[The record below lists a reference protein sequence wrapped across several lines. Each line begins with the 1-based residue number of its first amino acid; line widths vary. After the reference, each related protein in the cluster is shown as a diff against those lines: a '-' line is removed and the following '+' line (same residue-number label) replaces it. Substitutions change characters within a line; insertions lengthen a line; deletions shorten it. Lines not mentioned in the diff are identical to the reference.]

1 MLSFIVRRLMRM
13 IPQLFLISILAFVI
27 IQLPPG
33 DYLTEY
39 LNRLRSTGATVDQY
53 EVERFTR
60 MYGLDRPMYMQYF
73 KWIGGIITELD
84 FGYSFE
90 WQKPVNEVIGG
101 RMVLT
106 FMVALLAWIVSW
118 GIAIPIGIFAA
129 VKQYST
135 ADYFFTLVGFIGLAV
150 PPFLLA
156 LVIMYVAFDSFGMRV
171 VGLFSPEYQL
181 EPWSLAKVQDLLQ
194 HIWVPVLLLA
204 IVGTANIMRTMRA
217 TMLDELRKQYVTVA
231 RAKGLSE
238 LRVLLSYPV
247 RLAINPILSQTMY
260 VLPWLFSGGMILEI
274 VLNLPTA
281 GPAMWT
287 SLMAQDMYLAGSY
300 ILIIGALT
308 ALGGLISDILLAAV
322 DPRIRFE
329 GVEAS

>member
-1 MLSFIVRRLMRM
+1 MFSFIVRRLLRM
-13 IPQLFLISILAFVI
+13 VPQLVMISILAFVI

-39 LNRLRSTGATVDQY
+39 LNRLRSSGVTVDQA

-60 MYGLDRPMYMQYF
+60 MYGLDRPMYQQYI
-73 KWIGGIITELD
+73 KWVGNIVTDLD

-90 WQKPVNEVIGG
+90 WQKPVREVIGG
-101 RMVLT
+101 RMPMT
-106 FMVALLAWIVSW
+106 FWIALFAWIVSW
-118 GIAIPIGIFAA
+118 GIAIPIGIFSA
-129 VKQYST
+129 VRQYSIG
-135 ADYFFTLVGFIGLAV
+135 DYFFTLLGFIGVAV

-156 LVIMYVAFDSFGMRV
+156 LVIMYVAFDSFGIRV
-171 VGLFSPEYQL
+171 GGLFSPEYQL
-181 EPWSLAKVQDLLQ
+181 APWSWGKVVDLAQ

-238 LRVLLSYPV
+238 FQVLMKYPV

-260 VLPWLFSGGMILEI
+260 VLPWLFSGGLVVEI

-281 GPAMWT
+281 GPAMWV

-300 ILIIGALT
+300 ILIIGVLT
-308 ALGGLISDILLAAV
+308 AFGGLISDILLAAV

-329 GVEAS
+329 GVEAT

>member
-1 MLSFIVRRLMRM
+1 M
-13 IPQLFLISILAFVI
+13 IPQLVLISILAFII

-39 LNRLRSTGATVDQY
+39 LNRLRSSGATVDQAT
-53 EVERFTR
+53 VERFTR
-60 MYGLDRPMYMQYF
+60 MYGLDKPVYMQYL
-73 KWIGGIITELD
+73 KWIGNIVTDLD

-90 WQKPVNEVIGG
+90 WAKPVNEVIGD
-101 RMVLT
+101 RMPLT
-106 FMVALLAWIVSW
+106 FAIALFAWIVSW

-129 VKQYST
+129 VKQYSIG
-135 ADYFFTLVGFIGLAV
+135 DYFFTFIGFIGLAV

-156 LVIMYVAFDSFGMRV
+156 LVIMYVAFDSFGIRV
-171 VGLFSPEYQL
+171 GGLFSLEYQVQG
-181 EPWSLAKVQDLLQ
+181 WSLAKVWDLLK
-194 HIWVPVLLLA
+194 HAWLPVLLLA

-238 LRVLLSYPV
+238 MRVLLSYPV

-260 VLPWLFSGGMILEI
+260 VLPWLFSGGMVLEI

-281 GPAMWT
+281 GPAMWV

-308 ALGGLISDILLAAV
+308 ALGGLVSDILLAAV
-322 DPRIRFE
+322 DPRIRF
-329 GVEAS
+329 GGMEAS

>member
-1 MLSFIVRRLMRM
+1 MLSFIIRRLMRM
-13 IPQLFLISILAFVI
+13 IPQIFLISILAFII

-39 LNRLRSTGATVDQY
+39 LNRLRSTGATVD
-53 EVERFTR
+53 EATVERFTR
-60 MYGLDRPMYMQYF
+60 MYGLDRPMYAQYL
-73 KWIGGIITELD
+73 KWIGNIITDFD

-90 WQKPVNEVIGG
+90 WAKPVKEVIAD
-101 RMVLT
+101 RMPLT
-106 FMVALLAWIVSW
+106 FLIALFAWWVSW

-129 VKQYST
+129 VKQYSIT
-135 ADYFFTLVGFIGLAV
+135 DYFFTFIGFVGLAV

-156 LVIMYVAFDSFGMRV
+156 LVIMYVAFDSFGIRV
-171 VGLFSPEYQL
+171 GGLFSPEYQVQG
-181 EPWSLAKVQDLLQ
+181 WSLGKFVDLLK
-194 HIWVPVLLLA
+194 HMWLPVLLLA

-238 LRVLLSYPV
+238 WRVLLRYPV
-247 RLAINPILSQTMY
+247 RLAINPILSQTFY
-260 VLPWLFSGGMILEI
+260 VLPWLFSGGMVVEI

-281 GPAMWT
+281 GPAMWI
-287 SLMAQDMYLAGSY
+287 SLMSQDMYLAGSY
-300 ILIIGALT
+300 ILILGVLT

-322 DPRIRFE
+322 DPRIRF
-329 GVEAS
+329 GGLEAL

>member
-1 MLSFIVRRLMRM
+1 MLSYIIRRLLRM

-39 LNRLRSTGATVDQY
+39 LNRLRASGATVDQY
-53 EVERFTR
+53 EVERFTQ
-60 MYGLDRPMYMQYF
+60 MYGLDQPMYMQYI

-90 WQKPVNEVIGG
+90 WQKPVNEVIGS
-101 RMVLT
+101 RMALT
-106 FMVALLAWIVSW
+106 FMIALFAWLVSW

-129 VKQYST
+129 VKPYSS
-135 ADYFFTLVGFIGLAV
+135 ADYFFTFIGFIGLAV
-150 PPFLLA
+150 PGFLLA
-156 LVIMYVAFDSFGMRV
+156 LVIMYVAFDSLGIRV
-171 VGLFSPEYQL
+171 GGLFSPAYQL

-194 HIWVPVLLLA
+194 HIWLPVLLLA
-204 IVGTANIMRTMRA
+204 ITGTANIMRTMRA
-217 TMLDELRKQYVTVA
+217 TMLDELSKQYVTVA
-231 RAKGLSE
+231 RAKGLSQMQ
-238 LRVLLSYPV
+238 VLMKYPV
-247 RLAINPILSQTMY
+247 RLAVNPIISQTMY
-260 VLPWLFSGGMILEI
+260 VLPWLFSGGLVVEV

-281 GPAMWT
+281 GPAMWV

-300 ILIIGALT
+300 ILIIGVLT

-322 DPRIRFE
+322 DPRIRFG

>member
-1 MLSFIVRRLMRM
+1 MLSYIIQRLVRMV
-13 IPQLFLISILAFVI
+13 PQLLLISILAFVI

-39 LNRLRSTGATVDQY
+39 MNRLRSSGATVDQA

-60 MYGLDRPMYMQYF
+60 MYGLDRPMYQQYV
-73 KWIGGIITELD
+73 KWVGNIVTELD

-90 WQKPVNEVIGG
+90 WQKPVNDVIGD
-101 RMVLT
+101 RMPLT
-106 FMVALLAWIVSW
+106 FLIALFAWIVSW

-129 VKQYST
+129 VKQYSI
-135 ADYFFTLVGFIGLAV
+135 ADYFFTFVGFIGLAV

-171 VGLFSPEYQL
+171 GGLFSPEYQL
-181 EPWSLAKVQDLLQ
+181 QGWSLAKVWDLLQ
-194 HIWVPVLLLA
+194 HMWLPVLLLA

-238 LRVLLSYPV
+238 WRVLLSYPV

-260 VLPWLFSGGMILEI
+260 VLPWLFSGGMVLEI
-274 VLNLPTA
+274 VMNLPTA

-300 ILIIGALT
+300 ILIIGTLT
-308 ALGGLISDILLAAV
+308 ALGGLVSDILLAAV
-322 DPRIRFE
+322 DPRIRFGGLE
-329 GVEAS
+329 VS

>member
-1 MLSFIVRRLMRM
+1 MLSYIIRRLLRM
-13 IPQLFLISILAFVI
+13 IPQVFLISILAFII

-39 LNRLRSTGATVDQY
+39 LNRLRASGVTVNQY

-60 MYGLDRPMYMQYF
+60 MYGLDRPMYMQYL
-73 KWIGGIITELD
+73 KWIYNIVTRLD

-90 WQKPVNEVIGG
+90 WEKPVKEVIGG
-101 RMVLT
+101 RMPLT
-106 FMVALLAWIVSW
+106 FVMALFAWLVSW

-129 VKQYST
+129 VKQYSI
-135 ADYFFTLVGFIGLAV
+135 ADYFFTLMGFIGLAV

-156 LVIMYVAFDSFGMRV
+156 LVIMYVAFDSFGIRV
-171 VGLFSPEYQL
+171 GGLFSPEYQVQG
-181 EPWSLAKVQDLLQ
+181 WSLAKFVDLLQ
-194 HIWVPVLLLA
+194 HIWLPVLLLA

-238 LRVLLSYPV
+238 WRVLLSYPV
-247 RLAINPILSQTMY
+247 RLAINPILSQTFY
-260 VLPWLFSGGMILEI
+260 VLPWLFSGGMVIEI

-281 GPAMWT
+281 GPAMWI
-287 SLMAQDMYLAGSY
+287 SLMVQDMYLAGSY
-300 ILIIGALT
+300 ILILGVLT
-308 ALGGLISDILLAAV
+308 ALGGLMSDILLAAV

-329 GVEAS
+329 GVETS

>member
-1 MLSFIVRRLMRM
+1 MLSFIVRRLLRM
-13 IPQLFLISILAFVI
+13 VPQLFLISLLAFVI

-39 LNRLRSTGATVDQY
+39 LNRLRSTGATVDQA

-90 WQKPVNEVIGG
+90 WAKPVKDVIGS
-101 RMVLT
+101 RMMLT
-106 FMVALLAWIVSW
+106 FVVALFAWIVSW

-129 VKQYST
+129 VKPYSI
-135 ADYFFTLVGFIGLAV
+135 ADYFFTFIGFLGLAV
-150 PPFLLA
+150 PGFLLA
-156 LVIMYVAFDSFGMRV
+156 LVIMYVAFDSFGIRV
-171 VGLFSPEYQL
+171 GGLFSPEYQL

-194 HIWVPVLLLA
+194 HAWLPVLLLA
-204 IVGTANIMRTMRA
+204 ITGTANIMRTMRA
-217 TMLDELRKQYVTVA
+217 TMLDELSKQYVTVA
-231 RAKGLSE
+231 RAKGLSQMQ
-238 LRVLLSYPV
+238 VLMKYPV
-247 RLAINPILSQTMY
+247 RLAINPIVSQTMY
-260 VLPWLFSGGMILEI
+260 VLPWLFSGAMVVEV

-281 GPAMWT
+281 GPAMWV

-300 ILIIGALT
+300 ILIIGTLT
-308 ALGGLISDILLAAV
+308 ALGGLVSDILLAAV
-322 DPRIRFE
+322 DPRIRF
-329 GVEAS
+329 GAVEAS

>member
-1 MLSFIVRRLMRM
+1 MLSYIIKRLLRM
-13 IPQLFLISILAFVI
+13 VPELFLISILAFTI

-39 LNRLRSTGATVDQY
+39 LNRLRASGATVDQY
-53 EVERFTR
+53 DVERFTR
-60 MYGLDRPMYMQYF
+60 MYGLDRPMHVQYLR
-73 KWIGGIITELD
+73 WITNIVTRLD

-90 WQKPVNEVIGG
+90 WGKPVKEVIGD
-101 RMVLT
+101 RMPLT
-106 FMVALLAWIVSW
+106 FLIALFAWLVSW
-118 GIAIPIGIFAA
+118 GIAIPIGIFSA
-129 VKQYST
+129 VKQYSIT
-135 ADYFFTLVGFIGLAV
+135 DYFFTLMGFFGLAV

-156 LVIMYVAFDSFGMRV
+156 LVIMYVAFDRFGIRV
-171 VGLFSPEYQL
+171 GGLFSPEYQL
-181 EPWSLAKVQDLLQ
+181 QGWSLAKFVDMLQ
-194 HIWVPVLLLA
+194 HIWLPVLLLA

-238 LRVLLSYPV
+238 WRVLLSYPV
-247 RLAINPILSQTMY
+247 RLAINPILSQTFY
-260 VLPWLFSGGMILEI
+260 VLPWLFSGGMVIEI

-281 GPAMWT
+281 GPAMWI
-287 SLMAQDMYLAGSY
+287 SLMVQDMYLAGSY
-300 ILIIGALT
+300 ILILGALT

-322 DPRIRFE
+322 DPRIRFG

>member
-1 MLSFIVRRLMRM
+1 MLSFIIQRLLRM
-13 IPQLFLISILAFVI
+13 IPQLLLISILAFVI

-39 LNRLRSTGATVDQY
+39 MNRLSSTGATVDQAT
-53 EVERFTR
+53 VERFTR
-60 MYGLDRPMYMQYF
+60 MYGLDRPMYQQYL
-73 KWIGGIITELD
+73 KWIGNIVTRFE

-90 WQKPVNEVIGG
+90 WQKPVNEVIGD
-101 RMVLT
+101 RMPLT
-106 FMVALLAWIVSW
+106 FIIALFAWIVSW

-129 VKQYST
+129 VRQYSIG
-135 ADYFFTLVGFIGLAV
+135 DYFFTFVGFIGLAV

-156 LVIMYVAFDSFGMRV
+156 LVIMYVAFDSFGIRV
-171 VGLFSPEYQL
+171 GGLFSPEYQVQG
-181 EPWSLAKVQDLLQ
+181 WSLAKVRDLLE
-194 HIWVPVLLLA
+194 HMWLPVLLLA

-238 LRVLLSYPV
+238 WRVLLSYPV

-260 VLPWLFSGGMILEI
+260 VLPWLFSGGMVLEI

-308 ALGGLISDILLAAV
+308 ALGGLVSDILLAAV
-322 DPRIRFE
+322 DPRIRFG